1 MYFILNGVNAYV
13 TSFEGVDEWY
23 KGLEEVRKGREYISP
38 VVPNSSAASTS
49 HSSSATIAISLC
61 FYPSCSLLLFPG
73 TCSASCLVPLCEPDS
88 LQLVSVV
95 RQEGEGEPNLSGGI
109 SSEMMLIS
117 GLVKGDEAAALV
129 SADSHKF
136 FSLLISEI
144 GRPCKMINYI

>member
-1 MYFILNGVNAYV
+1 
-13 TSFEGVDEWY
+13 
-23 KGLEEVRKGREYISP
+23 
-38 VVPNSSAASTS
+38 
-49 HSSSATIAISLC
+49 
-61 FYPSCSLLLFPG
+61 
-73 TCSASCLVPLCEPDS
+73 
-88 LQLVSVV
+88 
-95 RQEGEGEPNLSGGI
+95 LSGGI